1 MLKQKSY
8 NKASSQVKALHKKR
22 GVWFVVL
29 FMGLLVIQL
38 AYNVHL
44 SGVPRV
50 LGYVTD
56 ANSRLLL
63 EQTNYERTQNGQ
75 TALAESVALT
85 KAAQQKANDMVA
97 KNYWNHASPD
107 GKQPSTFVLDA
118 GYNYQTMGENL
129 AYGFDTAEEA
139 VSGWMSSQAH
149 KRNILGEYKDVGFG
163 VAKSSNYQGGENTI
177 IVAFYGMPAQSGLPL
192 TQPASISTA
201 TAQVGGLTTITSG
214 GATWATYASLGL
226 IGAAAIGFVVT
237 HLELLRLGFY
247 RGRYFLKMHPLLDV
261 AVVLALALLMVY
273 AAGGFIG

>member
-1 MLKQKSY
+1 MLF
-8 NKASSQVKALHKKR
+8 A
-22 GVWFVVL
+22 
-29 FMGLLVIQL
+29 GLLVIQL

-56 ANSRLLL
+56 ANPKLLL
-63 EQTNYERTQNGQ
+63 EQTNSERTQNGQ
-75 TALAESVALT
+75 TALAESATLS

-97 KNYWNHASPD
+97 KNYWNHISPD

-139 VSGWMSSQAH
+139 ISGWMSSQTH
-149 KRNILGEYKDVGFG
+149 KQNILGDYKDVGFG
-163 VAKSSNYQGGENTI
+163 VAKSSNYQGGENTVV
-177 IVAFYGMPAQSGLPL
+177 VAFYGTPAQSGLPL
-192 TQPASISTA
+192 AQPASVSTV

-226 IGAAAIGFVVT
+226 IGAAAIGFIVT

-247 RGRYFLKMHPLLDV
+247 RGRHFLKIHPIMDV
-261 AVVLALALLMVY
+261 AVVLALALLLIY
-273 AAGGFIG
+273 ASGGFIG